1 MGPMRFSPTV
11 WLLAWISL
19 FTDVAS
25 EMLYPIMP
33 LYLQSIGFTV
43 VWIGVLEGLAEAIA
57 GLSKGYFG
65 RLSDTMQ
72 RRKTFV
78 QGGYALSALAKP
90 LLALSVLPVW
100 VFAVRTLERLGKGIR
115 SAPRDAMLAVETNA
129 HNKGAVF
136 GFHRSMDTAGA
147 ALGPLLALGF
157 LYYFPGNY
165 QGLFLLAFLPG
176 LLAMG
181 LTMMLP
187 REKTS
192 VAISASPQGSNPAV
206 YFFDFLLYLRQGT
219 TAYKKLIGGLLAFA
233 LINSSDAF
241 LLLQLKQAGWN
252 DLSIIGV
259 YVGYNVGYALL
270 AYPVGMWADR
280 WGFKTSWIIG
290 LCAFSLAYFLL
301 AGFSGHIG
309 LVIVAFV
316 CYALYAATTE
326 GISKAWISRLVP
338 PSETATALG
347 AYTALQSMGA
357 FWASTLTGWVWY
369 YAGGATAL
377 SLIACLA
384 LGLTLVFWRLP
395 EGR

>member
-1 MGPMRFSPTV
+1 MRFSRTV

-43 VWIGVLEGLAEAIA
+43 VWIGVLEGFAEAIA

-72 RRKTFV
+72 QRKSFV

-90 LLALSVLPVW
+90 LMAASVLPVW
-100 VFAVRTLERLGKGIR
+100 VFAIRTLERLGKGIR
-115 SAPRDAMLAVETNA
+115 SAPRDAMLAAETNA

-136 GFHRSMDTAGA
+136 GFHRSMDTTGA

-157 LYYFPGNY
+157 LYYSPGNY
-165 QGLFLLAFLPG
+165 QSLFLLAFLPG

-181 LTMMLP
+181 LTMALP
-187 REKTS
+187 RENPK
-192 VAISASPQGSNPAV
+192 VAVSASPQGNNPAV
-206 YFFDFLLYLRQGT
+206 YFFDFLLYLRRGT
-219 TAYKKLIGGLLAFA
+219 AAYKQLVAGLLAFA

-241 LLLQLKQAGWN
+241 LLLQLKQAGWD

-259 YVGYNVGYALL
+259 YIGYNVGYALL
-270 AYPVGMWADR
+270 AFPVGMWADR
-280 WGFKTSWIIG
+280 WGFKTSWIVG

-301 AGFSGHIG
+301 AGYAGQVAW
-309 LVIVAFV
+309 VIVAFV
-316 CYALYAATTE
+316 CYALYTATTE
-326 GISKAWISRLVP
+326 GISKAWISRLVSP
-338 PSETATALG
+338 AETATALG
-347 AYTALQSMGA
+347 TYTALQSVAA
-357 FWASTLTGWVWY
+357 FLASTLTGWVWY

-377 SLIACLA
+377 GLIA
-384 LGLTLVFWRLP
+384 
-395 EGR
+395 